1 MIDPDTLCFPNN
13 VVDFLGTA
21 LMGIDADT
29 RVRKRPIKDTDESQS
44 ISVFPVDWNPVPN
57 SMEMVGRRHE
67 PTLQRYS
74 IMVQGFIADMD
85 EERGIRKHSLLSAQI
100 RSTLY
105 RSHAVAVALPQLVVS
120 FSGSSGATTERV
132 SKWGVVGQQYLN
144 NQLPNN
150 GKFLFLSTTEVFVE
164 TEFE

>member
-13 VVDFLGTA
+13 VVDFLATA
-21 LMGIDADT
+21 LKLIDPDT
-29 RVRKRPIKDTDESQS
+29 RVRKRPVKDTDESQS
-44 ISVFPVDWNPVPN
+44 ISVFPADWQPVN
-57 SMEMVGRRHE
+57 SSVEMVGRRHE

-74 IMVQGFIADMD
+74 IVVQGFIADMD
-85 EERGIRKHSLLSAQI
+85 EERGIRKHSLLSAEI

-105 RSHAVAVALPQLVVS
+105 RSHAVAVALPQLVVG
-120 FSGSSGATTERV
+120 FPGSSGATTERV
-132 SKWGVVGQQYLN
+132 AKWGVVGQQYLN

-150 GKFLFLSTTEVFVE
+150 GKFLFLSTTELFVE